1 MTTDFRTA
9 AAELTLNKLRSIGG
23 QSLADLDESGCV
35 LIPGGKELRYLAEV
49 PSLATIIGCWI
60 AFLAA
65 IALAAM
71 NKISQQQMLLIWL
84 AGFVVSLVFRKLRSL
99 LMKLFLSGRADG
111 FVKNFRGLESRP
123 INIEEGAT
131 VQKVKF
137 LTEDE
142 GVCLL
147 DPERQRLLIEG
158 CSYRYVI
165 YAKDIF
171 SIDPISGYAL
181 SGARVVCRM
190 RSEVIDMVL
199 KSAGQGPLG
208 SLVQAFAPQSQAAGL
223 AVMLNWAL
231 FGTQVASY
239 REGGVPPVIT
249 G

>member
-1 MTTDFRTA
+1 MTTTDFRTA
-9 AAELTLNKLRSIGG
+9 AAELTLNKLRSIGA
-23 QSLADLDESGCV
+23 QSLAELDESGCI
-35 LIPGGKELRYLAEV
+35 LIPGGKGLRYLAEV
-49 PSLATIIGCWI
+49 PSLVTIIGCWI
-60 AFLAA
+60 ALLAA

-71 NKISQQQMLLIWL
+71 KKISEQQALLIIT
-84 AGFVVSLVFRKLRSL
+84 AGFILSLVFRKVRSVVMKTFL
-99 LMKLFLSGRADG
+99 LGRADG
-111 FVKNFRGLESRP
+111 FLKAFGGLESRA
-123 INIEEGAT
+123 IAIEEGAT

-142 GVCLL
+142 GVCLM

-190 RSEVIDMVL
+190 SGEVIDMVL
-199 KSAGQGPLG
+199 KAAGHGPLG

-223 AVMLNWAL
+223 AVVLNWTL

-239 REGGVPPVIT
+239 REGVPPVIT